1 MGIKFKKGYAHQ
13 LAGITA
19 AVLVAAGMLAVP
31 EVSAQVARTKH
42 NLSTSYTA
50 GNQGNRNNHL
60 TGGTSDLTQICV
72 FCHTPHGAATDKAPL
87 WQRNIGP
94 NGTGVTDLT
103 SNGYQTYSSVNASAS
118 PTMDSPTRPVGSVSV
133 ACLSCHDGTQAINT
147 LANYAGSGSKKWDDA
162 SIGGSWTGGT
172 TTADGKL
179 TGMPNLGKDLQNDH
193 PIGVHYGGGL
203 DATNAVSGT
212 KDPAFRKV
220 QSVPGGVNGTPVW
233 YVESSG
239 NSARDKKDIQLFT
252 RKADPVADTGDLTP
266 YVECSSCH
274 DPHMDEKLFL
284 RVTAEGSQICLACHD
299 K

>member
-1 MGIKFKKGYAHQ
+1 MRIKFKKGYAQH
-13 LAGITA
+13 LASVA
-19 AVLVAAGMLAVP
+19 ATMLVAVGILAVP
-31 EVSAQVARTKH
+31 QASAQVAKTKH
-42 NLSTSYTA
+42 NLSTSFTA
-50 GNQGNRNNHL
+50 GEQGARNNFL
-60 TGGTSDLTQICV
+60 TGGNTNLTQICV
-72 FCHTPHGAATDKAPL
+72 FCHTPHGAASDKAPL
-87 WQRNIGP
+87 WQRNVGP
-94 NGTGVTDLT
+94 DGGGDVTLSAT
-103 SNGYQTYSSVNASAS
+103 GYQTYSSVNAST
-118 PTMDSPTRPVGSVSV
+118 TMDSPTRPIGSVSV

-172 TTADGKL
+172 APAGKL

-193 PIGVHYGGGL
+193 PIGIYYGGGL

-212 KDPAFRKV
+212 KDPAFRKI
-220 QSVPGGVNGTPVW
+220 QSVPGGVNGASVW
-233 YVESSG
+233 YVEASG

-252 RKADPVADTGDLTP
+252 RGAAADGTGAETP

-284 RVTAEGSQICLACHD
+284 RVTAEGSAICLACHD

>member
-1 MGIKFKKGYAHQ
+1 MRIKFKKGYAQH
-13 LAGITA
+13 LASVA
-19 AVLVAAGMLAVP
+19 ATMLVAVGILAVP
-31 EVSAQVARTKH
+31 QASAQVAKTKH
-42 NLSTSYTA
+42 NLSTSFTA
-50 GNQGNRNNHL
+50 GEQGARNNFL
-60 TGGTSDLTQICV
+60 TGGNTNLTQICV

-87 WQRNIGP
+87 WQRAIGP
-94 NGTGVTDLT
+94 DGLGDVTLST
-103 SNGYQTYSSVNASAS
+103 TGYQTYSSVAASRS
-118 PTMDSPTRPVGSVSV
+118 TTMDSATLPIGSVSV

-147 LANYAGSGSKKWDDA
+147 LANYAGSGSKKWNDA
-162 SIGGSWTGGT
+162 SIGGAWTGGT
-172 TTADGKL
+172 TVNDKL

-193 PIGVHYGGGL
+193 PIGIHYGGGL

-220 QSVPGGVNGTPVW
+220 QSVPGGVNGSPVW
-233 YVESSG
+233 YVEASG

-252 RKADPVADTGDLTP
+252 RGADGTSGADTP

-284 RVTAEGSQICLACHD
+284 RVTAEGSAICLACHD